1 MPDQNFDWNLLK
13 SYLAIATEGSLSA
26 AARVSGISQPTLG
39 RHIAVLEND
48 LGVTLFERQ
57 SSGMAL
63 TDAGA
68 SLLLKAREVET
79 ATASFS
85 LAATGRSQTVAGTIR
100 ITASD
105 VVSFYLL
112 PQIIA
117 ELRRAEPELDIELVS
132 SNEVQNLL
140 TRDADIAIR
149 MVEPSQAELIAR
161 KVNDMAIGAFAST
174 IYLDRAGRPEAA
186 EDLYRYSI
194 IGYDRAD
201 MMIKGMRSLGYKVE
215 RSDFGLRTDAQTVY
229 WRLVEAGAGIGFGSV
244 FIARD
249 NPKLERLLPDLLT
262 PPLPMWITAHR
273 ELRTSLRVRR
283 AFDFLYEALHAL
295 PLSEPNDSS

>member
-1 MPDQNFDWNLLK
+1 MREQDFDWNLLK
-13 SYLAIATEGSLSA
+13 SYLAIATQGSLSA

-39 RHIAVLEND
+39 RHVATLEQD

-57 SSGMAL
+57 SSGMTL

-68 SLLLKAREVET
+68 SLLQRAREVEA
-79 ATASFS
+79 ATSSFS
-85 LAATGRSQTVAGTIR
+85 LAATGRSQTIAGTIR

-112 PQIIA
+112 PEIIA
-117 ELRRAEPELDIELVS
+117 EMRQVEPELDVELVS

-140 TRDADIAIR
+140 TRDADIAVR
-149 MVEPSQAELIAR
+149 MVEPAQAELIVR

-174 IYLDRAGRPEAA
+174 SYLDRAGRPETTD
-186 EDLYRYSI
+186 DLYQHSI
-194 IGYDRAD
+194 VGYDRAD
-201 MMIKGMRSLGYKVE
+201 MLIKGMRSAGYRVE

-244 FIARD
+244 YVARK
-249 NPKLERLLPDLLT
+249 NPQLERLLPDLVT

-273 ELRTSLRVRR
+273 ELKTSLRVRR

-295 PLSEPNDSS
+295 PLSEPK